1 MSLRSAAGPAT
12 ADATR
17 SIAAAASRCP
27 SIGSLIHGQTLSM
40 LVVFV
45 LLAIAFDV
53 ATGGVFFTPRNM
65 SLLLRQ
71 ASLVAVLSGGV
82 SVLMVM
88 GEIDL
93 SIGSG
98 VFLCSVI
105 AAMLQVTYG
114 VATLPAV
121 LATLLVGVAMGA
133 WQGLW
138 VVGISVPS
146 FIVTLGGL
154 LAFRGLGLTLTDAA
168 TIAPMQRS
176 FVRLSERFIPPD
188 LSYVVLALLL
198 VGGGWLIVRRY
209 RMARS
214 RNTAAPS
221 QLVLRLLGLVLA
233 LGFLTWAF
241 GGFLGIPT
249 SLLWVGVCGTLLSVL
264 MMRTKFGRNAY
275 LIGSN
280 RQAAVLAGIRLKQ
293 HLFGGFLLMG
303 LLYGV
308 GGVLITARLSAAT
321 PSTGTYLE
329 LDAIA
334 AAVIGG
340 TSLRGGVGT
349 VPGAIIGAVL
359 LAAIDNGMSMLNV
372 SSFIQLMVKGMV
384 LLLAL
389 AFDAYVVRRRAARA

>member
-1 MSLRSAAGPAT
+1 VTAAPVTT
-12 ADATR
+12 ADAGLPATPAPR
-17 SIAAAASRCP
+17 RKP
-27 SIGSLIHGQTLSM
+27 GIGSLVGGQTLSM

-45 LLAIAFDV
+45 LLAIAFNIAAD
-53 ATGGVFFTPRNM
+53 GVFFTPRNM

-82 SVLMVM
+82 SILMVM

-98 VFLCSVI
+98 VFLCSVV
-105 AAMLQVTYG
+105 AATLQVTYG
-114 VATLPAV
+114 FDTVSAV
-121 LATLLVGVAMGA
+121 LLTLLAGLLMGA

-154 LAFRGLGLTLTDAA
+154 LAFRGLGLTVTDAA

-176 FVRLSERFIPPD
+176 FVQLSERFIRPD
-188 LSYVVLALLL
+188 ISYGILALLL
-198 VGGGWLIVRRY
+198 VAGGWAIIRRY
-209 RMARS
+209 QAARERGS
-214 RNTAAPS
+214 AMPAGLAA
-221 QLVLRLLGLVLA
+221 RLLGLLLA
-233 LGFLTWAF
+233 LGFLAWAF

-249 SLLWVGVCGTLLSVL
+249 SLVWVAGCGILMWVL

-280 RQAAVLAGIRLKQ
+280 RQASVLAGIGLKR
-293 HLFGGFLLMG
+293 HLFGGFMLMG

-308 GGVLITARLSAAT
+308 GGVIITARLSAAT

-349 VPGAIIGAVL
+349 VPGAMTGAVL
-359 LAAIDNGMSMLNV
+359 LATIDNGMSMLNV

>member
-1 MSLRSAAGPAT
+1 MTATPAA
-12 ADATR
+12 ADAAR
-17 SIAAAASRCP
+17 PVVAPSRRLTAG
-27 SIGSLIHGQTLSM
+27 IGSLVGGQALSM

-45 LLAIAFDV
+45 LLAIAFNI
-53 ATGGVFFTPRNM
+53 AAHGVFFTPRNM

-105 AAMLQVTYG
+105 AATLQVTYG
-114 VATLPAV
+114 FATLPTV
-121 LATLLVGVAMGA
+121 LLTLLTGVVLGA

-168 TIAPMQRS
+168 TIAPMQRD
-176 FVRLSERFIPPD
+176 FIQLSERFIRPD
-188 LSYVVLALLL
+188 VSYVILALLF
-198 VGGGWLIVRRY
+198 VAGVWTIVQRY
-209 RMARS
+209 RAARE
-214 RNTAAPS
+214 RGVAVPTRLAA
-221 QLVLRLLGLVLA
+221 RLLGLIMAV
-233 LGFLTWAF
+233 GFLAWAF

-249 SLLWVGVCGTLLSVL
+249 SLVWVSGCGILMWVL

-280 RQAAVLAGIRLKQ
+280 RQASVLAGIGLKR
-293 HLFGGFLLMG
+293 HLLGGFLLMG

-349 VPGAIIGAVL
+349 VPGAMTGAVL
-359 LAAIDNGMSMLNV
+359 LATIDNGMSMLNV

-389 AFDAYVVRRRAARA
+389 AFDAYVVRRRAGRA